1 MTLASFEEFTESF
14 ADLIHKVEG
23 FDARVPEDS
32 ALIGLA
38 SDIVPEVTRRLRDG
52 IELLR
57 EVEAFY
63 DPAKSNISK
72 PDGED
77 TLFFIGKLI
86 STELASRDLFD
97 VAFLAR
103 NELSAALDR
112 LETSALL
119 RTDGVALASHC
130 ESGLRCLRKA
140 LVSVE
145 SAVYEYEERKAPER
159 HWVDIE
165 LSLQIRKLYWNLR
178 NETEYAA
185 HEDEDDIESR
195 LRRVLYR
202 IMAFRELSIYPFLRV
217 DDRVHL
223 RDLLK
228 RILEWLNSDER
239 EQKIAEQLWADLS
252 SFTELLVQVS
262 RRQELQDFDRELIGR
277 IHEQLFDRID
287 EPAQGMTP
295 IQLAELEKVLGLDE
309 ELDDLICNR
318 IAYVEAWRQ
327 TLERLMG
334 ELDRPGRAALKV
346 ELLTDDDFG

>member
-1 MTLASFEEFTESF
+1 MTFASFEDFAESF

-38 SDIVPEVTRRLRDG
+38 SDIVPEVTRRLREG
-52 IELLR
+52 ISLLK

-63 DPAKSNISK
+63 DPAKSNVPK
-72 PDGED
+72 PEDED
-77 TLFFIGKLI
+77 TLFFIGKMI

-103 NELSAALDR
+103 NELGAALEK
-112 LETSALL
+112 LEKTALA
-119 RTDGVALASHC
+119 RSDGVALASHC
-130 ESGLRCLRKA
+130 ESGMRCLRKA

-145 SAVYEYEERKAPER
+145 SSVYEYEERKAPDR

-185 HEDEDDIESR
+185 HEDEDDLESR

-262 RRQELQDFDRELIGR
+262 RRQELQEFDRELVTR
-277 IHEQLFDRID
+277 IYQQLFDRVD
-287 EPAQGMTP
+287 EPVQGVTP

-327 TLERLMG
+327 TLERVIHQL
-334 ELDRPGRAALKV
+334 ERPGRSAIKV